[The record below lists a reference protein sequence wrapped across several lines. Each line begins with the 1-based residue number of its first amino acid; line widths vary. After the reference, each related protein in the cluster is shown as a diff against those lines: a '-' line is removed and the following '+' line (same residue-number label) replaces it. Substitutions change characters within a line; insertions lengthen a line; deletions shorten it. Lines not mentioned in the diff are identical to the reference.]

1 MKSMSLHSF
10 TFYIAHF
17 PNITRALSEKVIG
30 PYLLLAGLTPK
41 VSYCENTMLRLT
53 RGVSPDLD
61 ISRGQTSQPYF
72 LGERHKPDGRT
83 LGRIGSR
90 SLTRYYYL

>member
-1 MKSMSLHSF
+1 MSLHSF
-10 TFYIAHF
+10 TFCIAHF

-61 ISRGQTSQPYF
+61 IFRDENSKLFF
-72 LGERHKPDGRT
+72 LGPRT
-83 LGRIGSR
+83 QAGGMQVSQK
-90 SLTRYYYL
+90 SSHSVP